1 MRTTICIVFFLFF
14 ITLCLHSAAIVHM
27 RSTERQDG
35 VGHTNRAVYLL
46 TFLYRQTD
54 VLLSRFSPN
63 SEVNIHQ
70 QTKLI

>member
-1 MRTTICIVFFLFF
+1 
-14 ITLCLHSAAIVHM
+14 M

-63 SEVNIHQ
+63 SAVNIHQ